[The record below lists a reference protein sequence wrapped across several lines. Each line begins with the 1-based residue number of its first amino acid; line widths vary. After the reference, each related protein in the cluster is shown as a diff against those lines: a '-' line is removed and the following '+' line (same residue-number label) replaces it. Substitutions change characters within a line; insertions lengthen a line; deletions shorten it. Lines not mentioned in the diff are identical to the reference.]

1 MKELLVEYFYKEWLG
16 DNSLTT
22 RIPGNQHGDR
32 ETPGGPV
39 QIKFEGRRIISFYYI
54 RVCNIVT
61 FY

>member
-39 QIKFEGRRIISFYYI
+39 QIKFEGRRIITSIFLLYQGL
-54 RVCNIVT
+54 
-61 FY
+61 